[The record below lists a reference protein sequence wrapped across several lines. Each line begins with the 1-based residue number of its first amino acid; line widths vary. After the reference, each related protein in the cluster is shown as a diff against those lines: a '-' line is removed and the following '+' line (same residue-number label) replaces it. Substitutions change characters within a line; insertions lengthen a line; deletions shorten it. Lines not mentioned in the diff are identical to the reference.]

1 MYDNVGNLGLLLEN
15 CHNVSINNTL
25 QVYLNLDLTKNT
37 DIIPDRL
44 NIKLNI
50 INQMMN
56 VIETCVEQSKLPLN

>member
-1 MYDNVGNLGLLLEN
+1 MYDNVDNLGLLLEN

-37 DIIPDRL
+37 DSIPDRL

-50 INQMMN
+50 INQMIN